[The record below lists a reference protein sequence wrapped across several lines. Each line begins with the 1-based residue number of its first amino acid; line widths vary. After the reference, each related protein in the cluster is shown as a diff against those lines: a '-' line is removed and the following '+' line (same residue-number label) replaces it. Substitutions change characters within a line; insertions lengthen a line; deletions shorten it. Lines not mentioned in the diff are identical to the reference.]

1 MATWTF
7 PATEVGARRRIM
19 YLLGLTREVSTFPGL
34 LGARW
39 SSACGV
45 GGRTEEG
52 LSISEVSQEYSLKDS
67 ISKTVAST

>member
-1 MATWTF
+1 MRTF

-19 YLLGLTREVSTFPGL
+19 YLLGLGEFSAASVL

-45 GGRTEEG
+45 GGRTEGG
-52 LSISEVSQEYSLKDS
+52 LSISEV
-67 ISKTVAST
+67 

>member
-1 MATWTF
+1 MGQESDFETEVAIWTF

-19 YLLGLTREVSTFPGL
+19 YLLGLVMEVSVASGL

-45 GGRTEEG
+45 GGR
-52 LSISEVSQEYSLKDS
+52 I
-67 ISKTVAST
+67 

>member
-1 MATWTF
+1 VAIWTF

-19 YLLGLTREVSTFPGL
+19 YLLGLVREVLAVSGL

-45 GGRTEEG
+45 GGRTWGG
-52 LSISEVSQEYSLKDS
+52 LSISEVRQDTVLKIQS
-67 ISKTVAST
+67 